1 MVIVEIRAKPMH
13 VMGWFDRKLAIAWR
27 NIFLLTGGQC
37 KVGISTTHGSNLGK
51 DVESVVAIP
60 GRRLASGGGTKKCVE
75 GASPNVAGSSVM
87 QRKPNGD
94 TLGEKD
100 VRSSTHVHLIMGN
113 QHYMKIIQVFKPT
126 LEFSIHVVAR
136 EMNLGV
142 LEHLL
147 TLCPGKGKAK
157 EMMALMGWNLRE
169 AEIFPPSD
177 ECPTPFHQLTMN
189 SVKL

>member
-60 GRRLASGGGTKKCVE
+60 GQRLASGGGTKKCVE

-87 QRKPNGD
+87 QRKPNED

-100 VRSSTHVHLIMGN
+100 VRSSTHVHLHNGESALHEDYPSVQANSRI
-113 QHYMKIIQVFKPT
+113 QHT
-126 LEFSIHVVAR
+126 CRGEGDEFGSVGASTDSMPR
-136 EMNLGV
+136 ERK
-142 LEHLL
+142 
-147 TLCPGKGKAK
+147 GKGDDGIDGM
-157 EMMALMGWNLRE
+157 EFEGSRD
-169 AEIFPPSD
+169 FPPSD